1 MANNPSNQLPETQKA
16 VDHDVASGNE
26 LAVYDAVVRLR
37 ILKLAAQDGLHPVK
51 LMFRIYGERVMWR
64 MVFEFEGKLTAD
76 DAKKV
81 AWQVTVKGFGAFE
94 PQFYK
99 ADSGKANHFVA
110 VWFTNGAQEALSHT
124 F

>member
-16 VDHDVASGNE
+16 VDHAVPEGNE

-37 ILKLAAQDGLHPVK
+37 ILKLAATDGLHPIGLK
-51 LMFRIYGERVMWR
+51 FRIYGERVMWR
-64 MVFEFEGKLTAD
+64 LAFEYEGKLTTD

-99 ADSGKANHFVA
+99 SDDGKPNHFVA